1 MFDCH
6 RIAVSACGLLL
17 ALAGCDQ
24 VFGLDRGPD
33 EPPRLRDLVM
43 SEVATELVV
52 DGEDLFWLTADE
64 IRSCQLAAC
73 SPRTLLAGLAM
84 PVALR
89 VVGDQVQY
97 AEATEVYRVPRIG
110 GAQSLVVPAT
120 GNGRSVTS
128 FLQLQN
134 HLYFT
139 HDRISRCNY
148 DPAGIC
154 GATSVMFDE
163 IVGPIVADPSQRIWG
178 GGTSAGQSGVY
189 VINAADTT
197 AAQLQLVSTS
207 AAPVRA
213 IAASAPRVFA
223 IQTTTADVLEWPAA
237 AAPDTQPAV
246 AMFVT
251 APSVIAVD
259 ASTVWV
265 ASAEGEVWRRR
276 LVGGPETTV
285 LVFKDSVV
293 IRALAV
299 GTDEAIVALD
309 DRIAAFDVPAL

>member
-1 MFDCH
+1 M
-6 RIAVSACGLLL
+6 SACGLLF

-24 VFGLDRGPD
+24 VFGLDPIPD
-33 EPPRLRDLVM
+33 EPARFRDLVIN
-43 SEVATELVV
+43 EVANELVV
-52 DGEDLFWLTADE
+52 DGEDVFWLTAHE

-97 AEATEVYRVPRIG
+97 AEALEVYRVPRIG

-120 GNGRSVTS
+120 GNGQSITS

-134 HLYFT
+134 RLYFT
-139 HDRISRCNY
+139 HHRISRCNY
-148 DPAGIC
+148 DPAGLC
-154 GATSVMFDE
+154 AATSAMFDE

-178 GGTSAGQSGVY
+178 GGTSAAGQSGVY
-189 VINAADTT
+189 VITGAD
-197 AAQLQLVSTS
+197 QLQLVSTS

-223 IQTTTADVLEWPAA
+223 IQTTAADVLEWPAT
-237 AAPDTQPAV
+237 AAPGTQPTV

-251 APSVIAVD
+251 APSALAVD
-259 ASTVWV
+259 ASTVWA
-265 ASAEGEVWRRR
+265 ASSEGEVWRRR
-276 LVGGPETTV
+276 LGGGPEETV
-285 LVFKDSVV
+285 LVLKDSVV